1 MSTVDFI
8 LLEYN
13 NFILI
18 KDFNIMPINKFSD
31 HCALP
36 GTYI

>member
-1 MSTVDFI
+1 MSTVSYI

-18 KDFNIMPINKFSD
+18 KDFKIMPINKSSD